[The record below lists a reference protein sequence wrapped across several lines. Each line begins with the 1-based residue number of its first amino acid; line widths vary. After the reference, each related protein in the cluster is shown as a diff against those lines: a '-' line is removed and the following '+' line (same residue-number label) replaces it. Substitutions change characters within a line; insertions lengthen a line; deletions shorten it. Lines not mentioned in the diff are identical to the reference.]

1 MVVSTSVFGV
11 VDLLQA
17 LIVKTKAAASKVMKI
32 DFFMVL
38 GLDG

>member
-1 MVVSTSVFGV
+1 
-11 VDLLQA
+11 LQA